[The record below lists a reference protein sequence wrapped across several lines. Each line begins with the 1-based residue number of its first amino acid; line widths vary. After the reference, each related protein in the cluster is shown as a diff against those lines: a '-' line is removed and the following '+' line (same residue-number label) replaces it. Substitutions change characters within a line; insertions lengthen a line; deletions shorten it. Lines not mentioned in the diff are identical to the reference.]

1 MRYGHD
7 MKGWGIKYHCLVS
20 VFADDGTISVT
31 HGGIEM
37 GQGLNTK
44 VRYSLNLKLNCQK
57 MFSHFL
63 ILALQHKLKAIALSY
78 TKSELNLRNFYDDKG
93 T

>member
-1 MRYGHD
+1 MPMRYGHD
-7 MKGWGIKYHCLVS
+7 MKGWGVKYHCLVS

-44 VRYSLNLKLNCQK
+44 V
-57 MFSHFL
+57 
-63 ILALQHKLKAIALSY
+63 IIII
-78 TKSELNLRNFYDDKG
+78 
-93 T
+93 